1 MILRTTT
8 KEKVLVYRLYI
19 YNVDSPKRSKN
30 ATFRRQVSIDKNNQ
44 ARITIP
50 HHIIKHER
58 IKDKDY
64 IEFKIK
70 SVED

>member
-1 MILRTTT
+1 M
-8 KEKVLVYRLYI
+8 
-19 YNVDSPKRSKN
+19 DSSKRSKN
-30 ATFRRQVSIDKNNQ
+30 ITFRRQVSIDKNNQ

-50 HHIIKHER
+50 NHIVKHER

-70 SVED
+70 SVEG